1 MKCIKIII
9 KTQQNAKERERK
21 RRRERENLQQINNN
35 NNNKKRKSCCINA
48 SEAKTHKCNKY
59 GSALQFIKSK
69 TKGAIGLHSL
79 PAFVLPVQQQKTK
92 RETARVGEGDG
103 QMANKQGKHFI

>member
-1 MKCIKIII
+1 M
-9 KTQQNAKERERK
+9 QERER
-21 RRRERENLQQINNN
+21 ESEYLQQINNN
-35 NNNKKRKSCCINA
+35 NNNKNRKSCCINA
-48 SEAKTHKCNKY
+48 SEAKAHKCNKY

-79 PAFVLPVQQQKTK
+79 PAFILPVQQQQTK
-92 RETARVGEGDG
+92 REKARVEEGVGEGDG